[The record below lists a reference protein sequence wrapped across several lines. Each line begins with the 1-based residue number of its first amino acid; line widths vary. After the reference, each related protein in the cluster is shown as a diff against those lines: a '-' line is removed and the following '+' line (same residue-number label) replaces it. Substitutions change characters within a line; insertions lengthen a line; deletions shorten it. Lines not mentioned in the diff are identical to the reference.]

1 MRHKIFALMACLGL
15 VLSLSACTGMD
26 GIPDGLPTIG
36 SPITDIGNPN
46 EEEELIKGLYIN
58 DVFDVTISYSDE
70 WTVTERGYEEA
81 IFSSESDESMTA
93 SFVRLGDDE
102 SLEDFILDVRG
113 SIDDLVEQDSSA
125 FDRVLCAAETERS
138 EVEMDVVECY
148 HFNADPD
155 NRFVMVFSGYAFSDS
170 EVPEVVSRSRDENY
184 KGQSKDVYKGFIPPE
199 DMDHGERSSSRRKQI
214 YSASQGERS
223 APSSRS
229 R

>member
-1 MRHKIFALMACLGL
+1 MRHNVFALMACLGL

-58 DVFDVTISYSDE
+58 DEFDVTISYSDE
-70 WTVTERGYEEA
+70 WTVTEKGYEEA
-81 IFSSESDESMTA
+81 VFSSESDESMTA

-113 SIDDLVEQDSSA
+113 STDDLVEQGLPD
-125 FDRVLCAAETERS
+125 FDMTLCAAEDERS
-138 EVEMDVVECY
+138 DVEMDVIECY
-148 HFNADPD
+148 HFRADPD

-170 EVPEVVSRSRDENY
+170 EVPEVVSRSRDDDF
-184 KGQSKDVYKGFIPPE
+184 KGQSNDAYKSFIPSE
-199 DMDHGERSSSRRKQI
+199 DVDHGERSSSRRKQI
-214 YSASQGERS
+214 YSANHGERS
-223 APSSRS
+223 APRFRS
-229 R
+229 K